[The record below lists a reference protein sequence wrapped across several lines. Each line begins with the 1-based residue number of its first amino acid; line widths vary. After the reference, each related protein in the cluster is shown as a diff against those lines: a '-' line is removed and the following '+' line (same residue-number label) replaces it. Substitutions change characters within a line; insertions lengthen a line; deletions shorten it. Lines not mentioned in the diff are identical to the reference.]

1 MNMQPQFNTGSIQS
15 SSAYYNA
22 QQCKPFNISVH
33 GYVSGMITIP
43 QIEFS
48 ATSTTPAD
56 HLVGVSAPSIEATST
71 VQSHYSLYRQVLSHR
86 RKVRAV
92 TVVPSV
98 DICVDVLI
106 IVIPILGQADCAT
119 SIRLRSSQDITAR
132 LTALAM
138 TLTNPFAQAQ
148 SILNP
153 TAEASTSLW
162 SRPNLYA
169 GFH

>member
-1 MNMQPQFNTGSIQS
+1 M
-15 SSAYYNA
+15 
-22 QQCKPFNISVH
+22 
-33 GYVSGMITIP
+33 
-43 QIEFS
+43 
-48 ATSTTPAD
+48 
-56 HLVGVSAPSIEATST
+56 SAPSIEATST

-162 SRPNLYA
+162 SRPTYTR
-169 GFH
+169 GFIRLVSPLPATQSRQRVPRIQNVGRSVPMTIPKPPFQRNCHVGQ